1 MIINQNILAILRT
14 FLNMQKKNFK
24 NSILSKLLQLLLLNF
39 FAKLQTKIKYLMN
52 TFIFERQKYL

>member
-24 NSILSKLLQLLLLNF
+24 NSILSKLLPLLLLNF
-39 FAKLQTKIKYLMN
+39 FAKLLTKIKYLMN
-52 TFIFERQKYL
+52 TLIFERQKYL